1 MSALR
6 RILVAVADPRSRKQP
21 ALVKALRLARQ
32 SGARLE
38 LFHSLFDPLLQ
49 GERVY
54 GKRWSSHEFDALL
67 QSSRQQLEKRAAE
80 LANGGTRVECS
91 VQWDYPPQEAIVRQ
105 ALRSKADLVIASTHS
120 RRRIARLLLTNTD
133 WELIRLCPT
142 PLILVKNARD
152 WKGGSILAAI
162 DPLHLHAR
170 PAGLDKRIL
179 KMATLLSRT
188 VNAQLHAVH
197 AHAPPI
203 TYVPGFVTGPV
214 AVHMSGTES
223 RKYLQQ
229 LRRRVI
235 AETKGFSIGQR
246 RVHLVEGDPAVALP
260 VQARRTRARMV
271 VMGAVSRSGLQR
283 LFIGSTAERVI
294 DQLDCDICFVKP
306 ERFRTTVRART
317 PHLPVMI
324 PPM

>member
-1 MSALR
+1 MTALR

-21 ALVKALRLARQ
+21 ALVKAVRLARR

-54 GKRWSSHEFDALL
+54 GKRWSSREFDALL
-67 QSSRQQLEKRAAE
+67 QSSRQQLEKRAAA
-80 LANGGTRVECS
+80 LVDGGTRVQCS
-91 VQWDYPPQEAIVRQ
+91 VQWDYPPHEAIVRQ
-105 ALRSKADLVIASTHS
+105 ALRSKADLVIASTHA
-120 RRRIARLLLTNTD
+120 RRRISRLLLTNTD
-133 WELIRLCPT
+133 WELIRACPT

-152 WKGGSILAAI
+152 WKGGTILAAI

-170 PAGLDKRIL
+170 PAGLDERIL
-179 KMATLLSRT
+179 ETAALLSRT

-203 TYVPGFVTGPV
+203 TYVPGFITGPV
-214 AVHMSGTES
+214 AVHVSGAEA
-223 RKYLQQ
+223 RKYLQH
-229 LRRRVI
+229 LRRSVTAKTRRF
-235 AETKGFSIGQR
+235 AIGQR

-271 VMGAVSRSGLQR
+271 VMGAVSRSALQR
-283 LFIGSTAERVI
+283 MFIGSTAERVI
-294 DQLDCDICFVKP
+294 DQLDCDICIVKQQ
-306 ERFRTTVRART
+306 RFRTTVRART

-324 PPM
+324 PPL